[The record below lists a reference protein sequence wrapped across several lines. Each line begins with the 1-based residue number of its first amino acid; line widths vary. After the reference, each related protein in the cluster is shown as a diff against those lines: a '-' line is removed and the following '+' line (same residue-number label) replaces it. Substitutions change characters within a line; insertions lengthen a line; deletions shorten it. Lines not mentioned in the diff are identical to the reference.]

1 MEGQRP
7 PPRLLARLKDYVRL
21 AVQTA
26 IFFLVIA
33 QTICWLS
40 GWPLLFSGTNPGPA
54 LPSSPPGAESG
65 RVYSLSP
72 AIKELMNREGIIHS
86 ACFEKERKD
95 EQEFVVCI
103 GRADCA
109 RARTAGSSVMV
120 SAPHVLESPEGKR
133 KVMEV
138 THAVLTHLAREMHTN
153 DLQALIGK
161 VKALGL
167 ACDTFRSASSP
178 DL

>member
-72 AIKELMNREGIIHS
+72 AIKVILKSLLLSSTYTPLPDH
-86 ACFEKERKD
+86 ACSVLLLLQQQMLHHHCVFAFGVYGCRCILV
-95 EQEFVVCI
+95 FVVDACACVCFCLECI
-103 GRADCA
+103 
-109 RARTAGSSVMV
+109 
-120 SAPHVLESPEGKR
+120 HVHLDLLL
-133 KVMEV
+133 
-138 THAVLTHLAREMHTN
+138 VLLM
-153 DLQALIGK
+153 
-161 VKALGL
+161 
-167 ACDTFRSASSP
+167 
-178 DL
+178 